1 MPRRASDPFASF
13 NFLVEIDGV
22 TRAGFSEVTGLNTE
36 VNVVEYREG
45 TDPNT
50 PRKLPGLFKNSNV
63 TLKRGVSLDTDLFNL
78 YKTAVDGDIRRVNM
92 SIVLRDE
99 KQTEVVR
106 WNLLEAWVS
115 KYVVPDLKANANE
128 MAIETVEL
136 AHEGV
141 QRQ

>member
-1 MPRRASDPFASF
+1 VPRRASDPFASF

>member
-36 VNVVEYREG
+36 VNVIEYREG

>member
-1 MPRRASDPFASF
+1 
-13 NFLVEIDGV
+13 
-22 TRAGFSEVTGLNTE
+22 
-36 VNVVEYREG
+36 
-45 TDPNT
+45 
-50 PRKLPGLFKNSNV
+50 
-63 TLKRGVSLDTDLFNL
+63 
-78 YKTAVDGDIRRVNM
+78 M